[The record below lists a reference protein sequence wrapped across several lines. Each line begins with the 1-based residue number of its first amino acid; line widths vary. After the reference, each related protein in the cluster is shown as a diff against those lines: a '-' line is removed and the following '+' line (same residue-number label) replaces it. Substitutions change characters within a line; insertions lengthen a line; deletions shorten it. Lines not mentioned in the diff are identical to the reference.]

1 MQSSLIINSVV
12 QAYKQ
17 LCARSDDLRL
27 RKTTG
32 QLEKKKARCQEWV
45 NRLSIPITR
54 SNDRT
59 AFQRITEKKNVGR
72 IQSKCEQRR
81 ENESGAVAH
90 CIFQQ
95 QQVVAIK
102 LENSNHALGLDISNS
117 ERHVKQTRKNT
128 LLDNFVGKYS
138 IQGKDK
144 T

>member
-17 LCARSDDLRL
+17 LCTRSDDLRL

-45 NRLSIPITR
+45 NRLSISITR
-54 SNDRT
+54 SNDKT
-59 AFQRITEKKNVGR
+59 AFQHRTEKNVGR
-72 IQSKCEQRR
+72 IQSKCEQHR
-81 ENESGAVAH
+81 ENGSGAVAH

-95 QQVVAIK
+95 QHVVAIK

-117 ERHVKQTRKNT
+117 ERHMKHTHMQKHPTRQFCRKI
-128 LLDNFVGKYS
+128 LHPRKR
-138 IQGKDK
+138 
-144 T
+144 